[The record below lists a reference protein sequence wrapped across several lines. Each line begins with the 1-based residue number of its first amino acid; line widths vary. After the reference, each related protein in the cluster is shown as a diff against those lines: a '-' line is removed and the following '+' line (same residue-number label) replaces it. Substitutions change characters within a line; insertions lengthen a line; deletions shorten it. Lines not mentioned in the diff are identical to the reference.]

1 MRVCLNMIVKNEAHL
16 IERCL
21 RSVRPYVD
29 SWAIVDTGST
39 DGTQDVIRALL
50 ADLPGELIDR
60 PWVDFAHGRN
70 QALQLA
76 REHGDYALMIDA
88 DDVFEADAGF
98 SWGALAAPGY
108 ALENVHDVQGSW
120 WRVQLMKLG
129 LDWAWE
135 GVVHELPVS
144 VHSTDASKA
153 RLAGA
158 RIRVLGG
165 GARSRQ
171 SPPQRC
177 AQDIEALSA
186 ALVEAPDHPRYTFC
200 LAQTLREAGR
210 WQEAV
215 EAYERR
221 VGIGGWFE
229 EVYAS
234 KFQIAVL
241 RERMGAGYDDVLAA
255 YLDAYDYRPQRAEAP
270 CELARHTR
278 SHERYAVAYVF
289 ARIACSIERPEDR
302 LEVDPTVYHWR
313 ARDELALAAYF
324 VDDYDICIRTWR
336 ELLADPRLPSNERE
350 RVEANLEAAL
360 DASSTEALTAAGS
373 GGD

>member
-1 MRVCLNMIVKNEAHL
+1 MIVKNEAHL

-21 RSVRPYVD
+21 RSVRAHVD

-39 DGTQDVIRALL
+39 DGTQDVVRALL
-50 ADLPGELIDR
+50 ADRPGELIER
-60 PWVDFAHGRN
+60 PWVDFAHARN
-70 QALQLA
+70 QALRLA
-76 REHGDYALMIDA
+76 RDYGDYALVIDA
-88 DDVFEADAGF
+88 DDVLEADAGF
-98 SWGALAAPGY
+98 SWGALGAPGY
-108 ALENVHDVQGSW
+108 ALENLQDAHGSW
-120 WRVQLMKLG
+120 WRVQLMQLG

-144 VHSTDASKA
+144 VHSAEAWKA
-153 RLAGA
+153 RLMGA

-171 SPPQRC
+171 SPQQRC
-177 AQDIEALSA
+177 AQDIEALRA
-186 ALVEAPDHPRYTFC
+186 ALVETPDHPRCAFC

-210 WQEAV
+210 WQEAI

-221 VGIGGWFE
+221 VRIGGWFE

-241 RERMGAGYDDVLAA
+241 RERVGAGYDDVLAA

-278 SHERYAVAYVF
+278 NHERYAVAYVF

-302 LEVDPTVYHWR
+302 LDVDPTVYLWR

-324 VDDYDICIRTWR
+324 VDDYDTCIGTWR
-336 ELLADPRLPSNERE
+336 ELLADPRLPSTERG
-350 RVEANLEAAL
+350 RVETNLEAAL
-360 DASSTEALTAAGS
+360 EAASAEALTAAGN